1 MQRTPQFITG
11 DFKPHHL
18 FLEDAEYGRALDALV
33 KAVSDVLVTSADAT
47 RVYLGLRKV
56 EPQPDWWYI
65 GGRAKP
71 GESTQQAAARN
82 VRRELGLELPASR
95 FKVIANY
102 SFVWAFRQQAPSDHG
117 TADIST
123 VHRLTLLPGE
133 ESQVKLDEKE
143 YGDARWFDCNEVL
156 SGEFHPALKQ
166 AIRDLRVSQAYEALE
181 NAGSDDAEVAGLARS
196 LVTAVS
202 QSGGEEAV
210 HVNFDADGRVY
221 KRQGCMDA
229 QDAQLKKMRHAY

>member
-11 DFKPHHL
+11 DFTPHHL

-33 KAVSDVLVTSADAT
+33 KAVSDVLVTSADAN

-71 GESTQQAAARN
+71 GESPQQAAARN

-102 SFVWAFRQQAPSDHG
+102 SFVWALRQQAPSDHG

-133 ESQVKLDEKE
+133 EAQVKLDDKE
-143 YGDARWFDCNEVL
+143 YRGARWFDCDEVL

-166 AIRDLRVSQAYEALE
+166 AIRDLRLCQAYEALE
-181 NAGSDDAEVAGLARS
+181 NAGSDDAEVARLARA
-196 LVTAVS
+196 LVAAVG
-202 QSGGEEAV
+202 QSACKEAV
-210 HVNFDADGRVY
+210 QVNFDEDARVY
-221 KRQGCMDA
+221 KRPGCIDA
-229 QDAQLKKMRHAY
+229 QIAQPKKKRQA